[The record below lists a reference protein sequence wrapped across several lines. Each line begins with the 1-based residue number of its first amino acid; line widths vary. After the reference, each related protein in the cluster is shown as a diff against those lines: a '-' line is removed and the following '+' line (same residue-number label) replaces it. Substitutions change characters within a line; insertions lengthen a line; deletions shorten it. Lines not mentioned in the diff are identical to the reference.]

1 MDEIMKDLVV
11 LVEAGTPV
19 DHMFKGLDK
28 HSTAYTVIYSD
39 EPAGKLLAR
48 DFHTSVNGYYNGT
61 RVFTTIGNLRSWLR
75 QVGAN
80 VEPVQAP
87 QMPEYNPEPV
97 GLMDLMRGANED
109 AHAALR
115 RDMEE
120 RAARIHAMIAAGQR
134 EVRAQPVYNQV
145 IMDDL
150 Q

>member
-1 MDEIMKDLVV
+1 MDAIMKDLVV

-19 DHMFKGLDK
+19 DHMFKELDK

-48 DFHTSVNGYYNGT
+48 DFHTSVNGYYSGT
-61 RVFTTIGNLRSWLR
+61 RVFTTMGNLKSWLR

-80 VEPVQAP
+80 VEPVEAP
-87 QMPEYNPEPV
+87 QMPAYNPEPL
-97 GLMDLMRGANED
+97 GLMDLMREAEFVQREE
-109 AHAALR
+109 LR
-115 RDMEE
+115 RAVF
-120 RAARIHAMIAAGQR
+120 RNAQR
-134 EVRAQPVYNQV
+134 YQPVYNQV

>member
-97 GLMDLMRGANED
+97 GLMDLMREANVDMQEV
-109 AHAALR
+109 LR
-115 RDMEE
+115 RELEE
-120 RAARIHAMIAAGQR
+120 R
-134 EVRAQPVYNQV
+134 VRRFNQLQPNGENN
-145 IMDDL
+145 
-150 Q
+150 